1 MQGRVEPVNES
12 DQKAIGLVELSSV
25 AAGYLA
31 ADHMLKAADLRLL
44 LNRTICS
51 GKYMV
56 LVAGD
61 VANVRAGVDAAAE
74 IAATYLID
82 SCVIPSVDPA
92 LFPALSGSVIL
103 RDHEA
108 LGLIES
114 FSVAALIEAADTAV
128 KTADVQ
134 LLEIRLAMA
143 LGGKAFARV
152 CGTLSAV
159 QAAVDAGAAVVER
172 KGLLVNKVVI
182 PAPSRELYGDTL

>member
-1 MQGRVEPVNES
+1 MNES
-12 DQKAIGLVELSSV
+12 DKKSIGLVELSSV
-25 AAGYLA
+25 ATGYLV
-31 ADHMLKAADLRLL
+31 ADQMLKTAELRLL

-61 VANVRAGVDAAAE
+61 VASVRAGVDAAAE
-74 IAATYLID
+74 SAGTYLID
-82 SCVIPSVDPA
+82 SCIIPNVDPA
-92 LFPALSGSVIL
+92 LFPALGGSVIL
-103 RDHEA
+103 QEHEA

-143 LGGKAFARV
+143 LGGKAFCRV
-152 CGTLSAV
+152 CGAVSAV
-159 QAAVDAGAAVVER
+159 NAAVDAGAAIVEA

-182 PAPSRELYGDTL
+182 PSPSAELYGETL

>member
-1 MQGRVEPVNES
+1 MNET
-12 DQKAIGLVELSSV
+12 DKKAIGLVELSSV
-25 AAGYLA
+25 AAGYLV
-31 ADHMLKAADLRLL
+31 ADQMLKTAELKLL

-61 VANVRAGVDAAAE
+61 VASVRAGVDAAAQ
-74 IAATYLID
+74 AASAFLID
-82 SCVIPSVDPA
+82 SCIIPNVDPA
-92 LFPALSGSVIL
+92 LFPAIGGSVIL
-103 RDHEA
+103 QEHEA

-114 FSVAALIEAADTAV
+114 FSVASLIEAADTAV
-128 KTADVQ
+128 KTSNVQ

-152 CGTLSAV
+152 CGTVSAV
-159 QAAVDAGAAVVER
+159 QAAVEAGAGVIED

-182 PAPSRELYGDTL
+182 AAPSPELYGDTL

>member
-1 MQGRVEPVNES
+1 MNRDTEDPKEPR
-12 DQKAIGLVELSSV
+12 AIGLVELSSV
-25 AAGYLA
+25 AAGYLV
-31 ADHMLKAADLRLL
+31 ADQMLKTANLRLL

-61 VANVRAGVDAAAE
+61 VANVRAGVEAAAE
-74 IAATYLID
+74 AAATYLID
-82 SCVIPSVDPA
+82 SCIIASVDPA
-92 LFPALSGSVIL
+92 LFPALGGSVIL

-143 LGGKAFARV
+143 LGGKAFCRV
-152 CGTLSAV
+152 CGAVSAV

>member
-1 MQGRVEPVNES
+1 MNES

-31 ADHMLKAADLRLL
+31 ADHMLKAAHLRLL

-61 VANVRAGVDAAAE
+61 VASVRAGVDAAAE
-74 IAATYLID
+74 VAATYLID

-92 LFPALSGSVIL
+92 LFPALGGSVIL

-143 LGGKAFARV
+143 LGGKALV
-152 CGTLSAV
+152 CV
-159 QAAVDAGAAVVER
+159 RD
-172 KGLLVNKVVI
+172 
-182 PAPSRELYGDTL
+182 

>member
-1 MQGRVEPVNES
+1 MNES
-12 DQKAIGLVELSSV
+12 EKKSIGLVELSSV
-25 AAGYLA
+25 AAGYLV
-31 ADHMLKAADLRLL
+31 ADQMLKTADLRLL

-61 VANVRAGVDAAAE
+61 VASVRAGVEAAAQT
-74 IAATYLID
+74 AATYLID
-82 SCVIPSVDPA
+82 SCIIPNVDPA
-92 LFPALSGSVIL
+92 LFPALGGSVIL
-103 RDHEA
+103 EDHEA

-152 CGTLSAV
+152 CGAVSAV
-159 QAAVDAGAAVVER
+159 QAAVEAGAAIVEA

-182 PAPSRELYGDTL
+182 PAPSPELYGETV